1 MRIENIILSN
11 YRLYKGKNK
20 IEFAAD
26 ETGKNIYLVSG
37 QNGFGKTT
45 FLQSLLWCLYGKL
58 IADIDETLKKEI
70 ANSGGYN
77 AFLIKNLNITAR
89 QQVEEIK
96 KEDVQRIKRN
106 GYAPSDKKLKENA
119 IYSVSIHFGDVAIP
133 SIPCKTFTVIRSY
146 DFIKAEEKLE
156 VLIDGKENEL
166 ARSIGNDV
174 FVNDFILSKDIAR
187 FFFFDSERIVALAET
202 NTIEEKRK
210 LASAY
215 NEVLGVKKYE
225 DLKHNLESI
234 RLRFRKRTSDIASRN
249 KLLSLIDKQKLIQ
262 VQIEDS
268 EQRQTEL
275 NTKIQNLRVQN
286 DALQEKLLREG
297 QGISMDE
304 FKKSKLILQSAKE
317 KDASFKATLK
327 NFIELAPFAIVG
339 DLFTQAKDQV
349 TKDYDSAKLTQNIAA
364 QNNLLEAVYGEL
376 IANLTTLKGVD
387 GKASVQKMMRSVVDN
402 YKEEEVAHNPLMSIS
417 KSVYQDFI
425 AVYNNLTSTYKIEFE
440 HLADDYKKNRQLLS
454 RTTQK
459 LSSMSANEND
469 ALIQQIRDEKNI
481 VENEIEQCEQNIR
494 SIYELM
500 GSLQREAAIIKKQ
513 ISELSKK
520 VSLDDSDA
528 QKDALADQLIGE
540 LDTFLKALK
549 KEKKASLEIR
559 LKHIMNSLMHKED
572 FISSVSVNVL
582 EDGLDIDLIASDG
595 TIIRKDTLSKGEQQL
610 YATSLLKALVEESG
624 IDFPVFIDSP
634 LQKFDKSHSNKIITQ
649 FYPSISKQV
658 VLFPLLH
665 KELTEQEMDIMQPLV
680 KATYLIKNATDHSYF
695 EQVSVNELMSY

>member
-11 YRLYKGKNK
+11 YRLYKGNNK
-20 IEFAAD
+20 IEFASD
-26 ETGKNIYLVSG
+26 DSGKNIYLVSG

-146 DFIKAEEKLE
+146 DFIKAEEKLD

-234 RLRFRKRTSDIASRN
+234 RLRFRKRTSDVASRN

-268 EQRQTEL
+268 EQRQNEL
-275 NTKIQNLRVQN
+275 NSKIQNLRVQN

-304 FKKSKLILQSAKE
+304 YRKSKLILESAKD
-317 KDASFKATLK
+317 KDATLK
-327 NFIELAPFAIVG
+327 ASLKDFIELAPFAIVG
-339 DLFTQAKDQV
+339 KLFTQAKDQV
-349 TKDYDSAKLTQNIAA
+349 IKDYDFAKVAQNIVA
-364 QNNLLEAVYGEL
+364 QNHLLEAVYSDL
-376 IANLTTLKGVD
+376 IEKLSTLKSVD
-387 GKASVQKMMRSVVDN
+387 GKTAVQKMIRSVLDN
-402 YKEEEVAHNPLMSIS
+402 HKEEEVEHNPLMNVP

-454 RTTQK
+454 RTAQK
-459 LSSMSANEND
+459 LSSMSANESD
-469 ALIQQIRDEKNI
+469 ALIQQIRDEKNL
-481 VENEIEQCEQNIR
+481 VEQEIAQCEQNIR
-494 SIYELM
+494 STYELM

-528 QKDALADQLIGE
+528 QKDALADQLINE

-549 KEKKASLEIR
+549 KEKKTSLEVR

-634 LQKFDKSHSNKIITQ
+634 LQKFDKSHSNKIITK

-680 KATYLIKNATDHSYF
+680 KATYLIKNATDRSYF
-695 EQVSVNELMSY
+695 EEVSVNELMSY

>member
-20 IEFAAD
+20 IEFASD
-26 ETGKNIYLVSG
+26 DTGKNIYLVSG

-77 AFLIKNLNITAR
+77 AFLVKNLNITAR
-89 QQVEEIK
+89 QQVEDIK

-106 GYAPSDKKLKENA
+106 GYAPSDKKLKDNA

-133 SIPCKTFTVIRSY
+133 SIPCKTFTVVRSY

-202 NTIEEKRK
+202 NTAEEKRK

-234 RLRFRKRTSDIASRN
+234 RLRFRKRTSDVASRN
-249 KLLSLIDKQKLIQ
+249 KLLNLIEKQKLIQ

-268 EQRQTEL
+268 EQRQNEL
-275 NTKIQNLRVQN
+275 NTRIQNLRVQN

-304 FKKSKLILQSAKE
+304 YKKLKLVLQKAKE
-317 KDASFKATLK
+317 NDAEYKAAIK
-327 NFIELAPFAIVG
+327 NFIDLAPFAIVG
-339 DLFTQAKDQV
+339 KLFTQSKDQV
-349 TKDYDSAKLTQNIAA
+349 TKDYDFAKVAQNIVA
-364 QNNLLEAVYGEL
+364 QNNLLEAVYSEL
-376 IANLTTLKGVD
+376 IESLSTLKSVD
-387 GKASVQKMMRSVVDN
+387 GKAAIQKMMRSVVDN
-402 YKEEEVAHNPLMSIS
+402 YKEEEVSHNPLMNIS

-454 RTTQK
+454 RTNQK
-459 LSSMSANEND
+459 LSSMSANESD
-469 ALIQQIRDEKNI
+469 ALIQQIRDEKNL
-481 VENEIEQCEQNIR
+481 VEQEIAQCEQNIR

-528 QKDALADQLIGE
+528 QKDALADQLISE
-540 LDTFLKALK
+540 LDNFLKALK
-549 KEKKASLEIR
+549 KEKKSSLELR

-582 EDGLDIDLIASDG
+582 EDGLDIDLIATDG

-634 LQKFDKSHSNKIITQ
+634 LQKFDKSHSNKIITK

-665 KELTEQEMDIMQPLV
+665 KELTEQEMEIMQPLV
-680 KATYLIKNATDHSYF
+680 KATYLIKNATDRSYF
-695 EQVSVNELMSY
+695 EEVSVNELMSY

>member
-1 MRIENIILSN
+1 MRIKNIILSN

-20 IEFAAD
+20 IEFASD
-26 ETGKNIYLVSG
+26 DSGKNIYLVSG

-146 DFIKAEEKLE
+146 DFIKAEEKLD

-234 RLRFRKRTSDIASRN
+234 RLRFRKRTSDVASRN

-268 EQRQTEL
+268 EQRQNEL
-275 NTKIQNLRVQN
+275 NSKIQNLRVQN

-304 FKKSKLILQSAKE
+304 YRKSKLQRI
-317 KDASFKATLK
+317 
-327 NFIELAPFAIVG
+327 
-339 DLFTQAKDQV
+339 
-349 TKDYDSAKLTQNIAA
+349 
-364 QNNLLEAVYGEL
+364 
-376 IANLTTLKGVD
+376 
-387 GKASVQKMMRSVVDN
+387 KML
-402 YKEEEVAHNPLMSIS
+402 H
-417 KSVYQDFI
+417 
-425 AVYNNLTSTYKIEFE
+425 
-440 HLADDYKKNRQLLS
+440 
-454 RTTQK
+454 
-459 LSSMSANEND
+459 
-469 ALIQQIRDEKNI
+469 
-481 VENEIEQCEQNIR
+481 
-494 SIYELM
+494 
-500 GSLQREAAIIKKQ
+500 IKH
-513 ISELSKK
+513 LSK
-520 VSLDDSDA
+520 
-528 QKDALADQLIGE
+528 
-540 LDTFLKALK
+540 
-549 KEKKASLEIR
+549 
-559 LKHIMNSLMHKED
+559 
-572 FISSVSVNVL
+572 
-582 EDGLDIDLIASDG
+582 
-595 TIIRKDTLSKGEQQL
+595 TL
-610 YATSLLKALVEESG
+610 
-624 IDFPVFIDSP
+624 
-634 LQKFDKSHSNKIITQ
+634 
-649 FYPSISKQV
+649 
-658 VLFPLLH
+658 
-665 KELTEQEMDIMQPLV
+665 
-680 KATYLIKNATDHSYF
+680 
-695 EQVSVNELMSY
+695 

>member
-106 GYAPSDKKLKENA
+106 GYAPSEKKLKENA

-249 KLLSLIDKQKLIQ
+249 KLLSLIEKQKLIQ

-665 KELTEQEMDIMQPLV
+665 KELTEQEMNIMQPLV

>member
-20 IEFAAD
+20 IEFASD
-26 ETGKNIYLVSG
+26 DSGKNIYLVSG

-89 QQVEEIK
+89 QQVEDVK

-119 IYSVSIHFGDVAIP
+119 FYSVSIHFGDVSIP
-133 SIPCKTFTVIRSY
+133 SIPCKTFTVVRSY

-202 NTIEEKRK
+202 NTAEEKRK

-234 RLRFRKRTSDIASRN
+234 RLRFRKRTSDVASRN
-249 KLLSLIDKQKLIQ
+249 KLLNLIEKQKLIQ

-268 EQRQTEL
+268 EQRQNEL
-275 NTKIQNLRVQN
+275 NIRIQNLRVQN

-304 FKKSKLILQSAKE
+304 YKKLKLVLQKAKE
-317 KDASFKATLK
+317 NDAEYKTAIK
-327 NFIELAPFAIVG
+327 NFIDLAPFAIVG
-339 DLFTQAKDQV
+339 KLFTQAKDQV
-349 TKDYDSAKLTQNIAA
+349 SKDYDFAKVTQNIVA
-364 QNNLLEAVYGEL
+364 QNNLLEAVYSEL
-376 IANLTTLKGVD
+376 IESLSTLKGVD
-387 GKASVQKMMRSVVDN
+387 GKAAIQKMMRSVVDN
-402 YKEEEVAHNPLMSIS
+402 YKEDEVSHNPLMNIS
-417 KSVYQDFI
+417 KSVYQDFV

-454 RTTQK
+454 RTNQK
-459 LSSMSANEND
+459 LSSMSANESD
-469 ALIQQIRDEKNI
+469 ALIQQIRDEKNL
-481 VENEIEQCEQNIR
+481 VEHEIAQCEQNIR
-494 SIYELM
+494 STYELM

-520 VSLDDSDA
+520 VSLDDTDA
-528 QKDALADQLIGE
+528 QKDALADQLISE

-549 KEKKASLEIR
+549 KEKKSSLEIR

-582 EDGLDIDLIASDG
+582 EDGLDIDLIAADG

-634 LQKFDKSHSNKIITQ
+634 LQKFDKSHSNKIITK

-665 KELTEQEMDIMQPLV
+665 KELTEQEMEIMQPLV

-695 EQVSVNELMSY
+695 EEVSVNELMSY

>member
-234 RLRFRKRTSDIASRN
+234 RLRFRKRTSDVASRN

-268 EQRQTEL
+268 EQRQNEL
-275 NTKIQNLRVQN
+275 NNKIQNLRVQN

>member
-106 GYAPSDKKLKENA
+106 GYAPSEKKLKENA

-225 DLKHNLESI
+225 DLKHNLERI

-249 KLLSLIDKQKLIQ
+249 KLLSLIEKQKLIQ

-387 GKASVQKMMRSVVDN
+387 GKASVQKMMR
-402 YKEEEVAHNPLMSIS
+402 LW
-417 KSVYQDFI
+417 
-425 AVYNNLTSTYKIEFE
+425 
-440 HLADDYKKNRQLLS
+440 
-454 RTTQK
+454 
-459 LSSMSANEND
+459 
-469 ALIQQIRDEKNI
+469 
-481 VENEIEQCEQNIR
+481 
-494 SIYELM
+494 
-500 GSLQREAAIIKKQ
+500 
-513 ISELSKK
+513 
-520 VSLDDSDA
+520 
-528 QKDALADQLIGE
+528 
-540 LDTFLKALK
+540 
-549 KEKKASLEIR
+549 
-559 LKHIMNSLMHKED
+559 
-572 FISSVSVNVL
+572 
-582 EDGLDIDLIASDG
+582 
-595 TIIRKDTLSKGEQQL
+595 
-610 YATSLLKALVEESG
+610 
-624 IDFPVFIDSP
+624 
-634 LQKFDKSHSNKIITQ
+634 IIT
-649 FYPSISKQV
+649 KR
-658 VLFPLLH
+658 
-665 KELTEQEMDIMQPLV
+665 KRW
-680 KATYLIKNATDHSYF
+680 LII
-695 EQVSVNELMSY
+695 L

>member
-20 IEFAAD
+20 IEFASD
-26 ETGKNIYLVSG
+26 DSGKNIYLVSG

-89 QQVEEIK
+89 QQVEEIR

-249 KLLSLIDKQKLIQ
+249 KLLSLIEKQKLIQ

-275 NTKIQNLRVQN
+275 NTKRQNLRVQN

-528 QKDALADQLIGE
+528 QKDTLADQLIGE

>member
-20 IEFAAD
+20 IEFASSD
-26 ETGKNIYLVSG
+26 SGKNIYLVSG

-45 FLQSLLWCLYGKL
+45 FLQSLLWCLYGRL

-89 QQVEEIK
+89 QQVEDIK

-106 GYAPSDKKLKENA
+106 GYAPSDKNLRENA
-119 IYSVSIHFGDVAIP
+119 IYSVSIHFSDVAIP

-234 RLRFRKRTSDIASRN
+234 RLRFRKRTSDVASRN
-249 KLLSLIDKQKLIQ
+249 KLLSLIEKQKLIQ

-268 EQRQTEL
+268 EKQQNEL
-275 NTKIQNLRVQN
+275 NTRIQNLRVQN

-297 QGISMDE
+297 QGMSMDE
-304 FKKSKLILQSAKE
+304 YRKSKLILETAKNNDAAYKSSL
-317 KDASFKATLK
+317 KD
-327 NFIELAPFAIVG
+327 FIELAPFAIVG
-339 DLFTQAKDQV
+339 KLFTQAKDQV
-349 TKDYDSAKLTQNIAA
+349 TKDFDFAKVAQNIVA
-364 QNNLLEAVYGEL
+364 QNNLLEAVYSEL
-376 IANLTTLKGVD
+376 IESLTTLKNVD
-387 GKASVQKMMRSVVDN
+387 GKAAVQRMMRSVVDN
-402 YKEEEVAHNPLMSIS
+402 YKEDEVEHNPLMNIS
-417 KSVYQDFI
+417 KSVYQEFI

-454 RTTQK
+454 RTSQK
-459 LSSMSANEND
+459 LSSMSANESD
-469 ALIQQIRDEKNI
+469 VLIQQIRDEKNLVEQDI
-481 VENEIEQCEQNIR
+481 VQCEQNIR
-494 SIYELM
+494 STYELM

-528 QKDALADQLIGE
+528 QKDALADQLINE

-549 KEKKASLEIR
+549 KEKKTSLEVR

-572 FISSVSVNVL
+572 FISGVNVNVL
-582 EDGLDIDLIASDG
+582 EDGLDIDLIAADG

-634 LQKFDKSHSNKIITQ
+634 LQKFDKSHSNKIITK

-680 KATYLIKNATDHSYF
+680 KATYLIKNTTDRSYF
-695 EQVSVNELMSY
+695 EEVSVNELMSY

>member
-20 IEFAAD
+20 IEFASD
-26 ETGKNIYLVSG
+26 DSGKNIYLVSG

-249 KLLSLIDKQKLIQ
+249 KLLSLIEKQKLIQ

-454 RTTQK
+454 RTAQK
-459 LSSMSANEND
+459 LSSMSANESD
-469 ALIQQIRDEKNI
+469 ALIQQIRDEKNL
-481 VENEIEQCEQNIR
+481 VEQEIAQCEQNIR
-494 SIYELM
+494 STYELM
-500 GSLQREAAIIKKQ
+500 GSFQREAAIIKKQ

-528 QKDALADQLIGE
+528 QKDALADQLINE

-549 KEKKASLEIR
+549 KEKKTSLEVR

-582 EDGLDIDLIASDG
+582 EDGLDIDLIASDE

-634 LQKFDKSHSNKIITQ
+634 LQKFDKSHSNKIITK

-680 KATYLIKNATDHSYF
+680 KATYLIKNATDRSYF
-695 EQVSVNELMSY
+695 EEVSVNELMSY

>member
-249 KLLSLIDKQKLIQ
+249 KLLSLIEKQKLIQ

>member
-89 QQVEEIK
+89 QQVEEIR

-249 KLLSLIDKQKLIQ
+249 KLLSLIEKQKLIQ

-275 NTKIQNLRVQN
+275 NTKRQNLRVQN

-364 QNNLLEAVYGEL
+364 QNNLLEAVYDEL